1 MKQVQDPVPD
11 PRTFNPSLPEPLA
24 DLILKALAKPRENRW
39 RTAQEM
45 LQALE
50 EIKL

>member
-1 MKQVQDPVPD
+1 VQDPAPD
-11 PRTFNPSLPEPLA
+11 PRTYNPDLPEPLA
-24 DLILKALAKPRENRW
+24 GLILKALAKPRESRW

-50 EIKL
+50 QIKV